1 MARGVLDRKHLVSA
15 GFCREFGTTLSQT
28 RCGRAPGN
36 FGTVGPAHCLMRRPE
51 VVGGLDLALCDRYAP
66 MSVAGAPELL
76 IELLT
81 EAART
86 PGGQVGLLRAAQ
98 VAQILGRHRDWVQA
112 HATQLGGFR
121 LPDSEEWRFVP
132 RGVANGIFGL
142 DNTAGL
148 PLQGHTSASPR
159 DRASARQLAYPP
171 ARQVLA
177 DRPRHAGS
185 DRPRGSH
192 ASPDP
197 RDD

>member
-1 MARGVLDRKHLVSA
+1 
-15 GFCREFGTTLSQT
+15 
-28 RCGRAPGN
+28 
-36 FGTVGPAHCLMRRPE
+36 
-51 VVGGLDLALCDRYAP
+51 

-98 VAQILGRHRDWVQA
+98 VAQILGRRRDWVQA

-121 LPDSEEWRFVP
+121 LPDSEEWRFAP

-142 DNTAGL
+142 DDAAAE
-148 PLQGHTSASPR
+148 PLLLSSSASPR
-159 DRASARQLAYPP
+159 RRASARQLAYPP

-185 DRPRGSH
+185 DRQGGSH
-192 ASPDP
+192 PSPDP

>member
-1 MARGVLDRKHLVSA
+1 
-15 GFCREFGTTLSQT
+15 
-28 RCGRAPGN
+28 
-36 FGTVGPAHCLMRRPE
+36 
-51 VVGGLDLALCDRYAP
+51 

-98 VAQILGRHRDWVQA
+98 VAQILGRRRDWVQA

-121 LPDSEEWRFVP
+121 LPDSEEWRFAP
-132 RGVANGIFGL
+132 RGVVNGIFGL
-142 DNTAGL
+142 ENDGAADP
-148 PLQGHTSASPR
+148 PLLSSSASPR
-159 DRASARQLAYPP
+159 RRASARQLAYPP

-185 DRPRGSH
+185 DRQGGSH

>member
-1 MARGVLDRKHLVSA
+1 
-15 GFCREFGTTLSQT
+15 
-28 RCGRAPGN
+28 
-36 FGTVGPAHCLMRRPE
+36 
-51 VVGGLDLALCDRYAP
+51 

-132 RGVANGIFGL
+132 RGVANGILGL
-142 DNTAGL
+142 DNAAGL
-148 PLQGHTSASPR
+148 PLQSHTTASPR
-159 DRASARQLAYPP
+159 DGASARQLAYPP

-177 DRPRHAGS
+177 DRPRHVGS

>member
-1 MARGVLDRKHLVSA
+1 
-15 GFCREFGTTLSQT
+15 
-28 RCGRAPGN
+28 
-36 FGTVGPAHCLMRRPE
+36 
-51 VVGGLDLALCDRYAP
+51 
-66 MSVAGAPELL
+66 MSVADAPELL

-98 VAQILGRHRDWVQA
+98 VAQILGRHRDWVQT
-112 HATQLGGFR
+112 HAAQLGGFR
-121 LPDSEEWRFVP
+121 LPDSDEWRFAP

-142 DNTAGL
+142 DDAATAPPL
-148 PLQGHTSASPR
+148 PSSSASPR
-159 DRASARQLAYPP
+159 RRASARQLAYPP

-177 DRPRHAGS
+177 DRPRHAGN
-185 DRPRGSH
+185 DRQGGSH